1 MKTAFDL
8 SQIDPVL
15 FMDAAQLSR
24 VLLAGAARVGVANA
38 STGARQS
45 YHVEVKR
52 QMTDV
57 GGMKPCHRVGPWFV
71 KVHTQEGWAFLGT
84 VVLMDGQYTYK
95 PSPKSAFDVGSAE
108 QRGFVFLMKHLAAHG
123 VDLQDPAVLAQM
135 PAIPAPMK
143 VWREAVCARCG
154 EALFSEYVALGF
166 GPTCAKAVGLA
177 LPKRPRKKG
186 SKAQSS
192 GAAVSQDGAAMKQ
205 GPVAAQ
211 EPNAPSTSDAN
222 NVTSLVEA
230 QIRLQ
235 AIRAA
240 LPAVDWE
247 SDARVNAWL
256 DAQMGQ
262 GRKILPMRRAPSP

>member
-8 SQIDPVL
+8 SQIDPAL

-24 VLLAGAARVGVANA
+24 VLLAGAAKVGVANA

-52 QMTDV
+52 QMADA

-71 KVHTQEGWAFLGT
+71 KVHTQDGWAFLGT
-84 VVLMDGQYTYK
+84 VVLLDGQYIYK

-108 QRGFVFLMKHLAAHG
+108 QRGFVFLMKHLAAYA
-123 VDLQDPAVLAQM
+123 PEVLAQM
-135 PAIPAPMK
+135 PTIPAPMK

-177 LPKRPRKKG
+177 LPKKPRKKS
-186 SKAQSS
+186 SKAQGST
-192 GAAVSQDGAAMKQ
+192 AT
-205 GPVAAQ
+205 AQ
-211 EPNAPSTSDAN
+211 EPASPPQNDGENNARDNAPNDAD

-230 QIRLQ
+230 QTRLQ

-240 LPAVDWE
+240 LPDVDWE

-262 GRKILPMRRAPSP
+262 RRKILPLRPTPHP

>member
-8 SQIDPVL
+8 SQIDPAL

-24 VLLAGAARVGVANA
+24 VLLAGAAKVGVANA

-52 QMTDV
+52 QRTDA

-71 KVHTQEGWAFLGT
+71 KVHTQDGWAFLGT
-84 VVLMDGQYTYK
+84 VVLLDGQYIYK
-95 PSPKSAFDVGSAE
+95 PSPKSPFDVGSAE
-108 QRGFVFLMKHLAAHG
+108 QRGFAFLMKHLAAYG
-123 VDLQDPAVLAQM
+123 VDLDAPEVLAQM
-135 PAIPAPMK
+135 PTIPAPMK

-177 LPKRPRKKG
+177 LPKKPRKKS
-186 SKAQSS
+186 SKA
-192 GAAVSQDGAAMKQ
+192 QDGAAMKQ
-205 GPVAAQ
+205 ATAP
-211 EPNAPSTSDAN
+211 EPASPPQSNTPN
-222 NVTSLVEA
+222 NTPNNDDDNITSLIEA
-230 QIRLQ
+230 QNRLQ
-235 AIRAA
+235 AIRVA
-240 LPAVDWE
+240 LPDVDWE

-262 GRKILPMRRAPSP
+262 RRKILHLRPMPHP